1 MPRLPTGH
9 AAIISDAMAPSTK
22 RLRRM
27 AFRLVGF
34 VVAGAFYLLLIDT
47 TDLPEL
53 YAGVGAC
60 ALAAAVYEVSRE
72 QGFAEVSIS
81 PLWLTGCWRLVLR
94 VPTDIVRVSVAALRQ
109 AVAPQP
115 VRGTLRAVAFGA
127 CGDSSRDAGRRALAE
142 ALGSL
147 APNTIVI
154 GVDLERHLI
163 LAHQL
168 VRGGSDGVD
177 VLELG

>member
-1 MPRLPTGH
+1 
-9 AAIISDAMAPSTK
+9 
-22 RLRRM
+22 M
-27 AFRLVGF
+27 AFRLGGF
-34 VVAGAFYLLLIDT
+34 VLAGSFYLLLIDT

-60 ALAAAVYEVSRE
+60 ALAAAAFEVSRE

-81 PLWLTGCWRLVLR
+81 PLWLTGAWRLVLR
-94 VPTDIVRVSVAALRQ
+94 VPADIARVSVMAVRQ
-109 AVAPQP
+109 AVAPRP
-115 VRGTLRAVAFGA
+115 VRGTLRAVPFGA
-127 CGDSSRDAGRRALAE
+127 CGDDSSDVGRRALAE

-168 VRGGSDGVD
+168 APGGGTDAVD